1 MFRHLDWFSH
11 ISRNTLLGKLKWK
24 NITPGKI
31 TTAYLVFCCYTQATN
46 NFITRTQ
53 TRAHSRTLTESVIIL
68 SSCEDRDWQ
77 EVTKV
82 AHVHCDGKRGGR
94 CHIKEHLLHLWDGK
108 KEKNWSNQSQVHFHK
123 SEVFRQRG
131 RSSTSA
137 ASRKVYTG
145 HRTAKSIKYLRN
157 FLSFPDVFL

>member
-82 AHVHCDGKRGGR
+82 AHVHCDGKRRGR
-94 CHIKEHLLHLWDGK
+94 CHIQEHLLHLWDGK
-108 KEKNWSNQSQVHFHK
+108 KKRKTEVINHK
-123 SEVFRQRG
+123 STSTKVKFSANAVG
-131 RSSTSA
+131 RPHPLLA
-137 ASRKVYTG
+137 E
-145 HRTAKSIKYLRN
+145 KSIQRTPHCKIYQI
-157 FLSFPDVFL
+157 SS